1 VLANH
6 PDLPSDARHR
16 LLRLLAERLGEMIG
30 NDMLQA
36 SLSHLPLI
44 PSMDGTFRPAY
55 HSYADKRVLAV
66 LGDGVTIAEP
76 APDEAIQALYNWL
89 GVRQTL
95 TPVDYVGVLV
105 RVGRAVGGGK
115 MPAETQTSVITCWQA
130 LDQASPEADLA
141 ILDNLPVLPNAQGEL
156 KRTDQIF
163 VNDQPQLVA
172 KFEGALTPYLLH
184 PALADIAIMAQMG
197 VRPISGQMTPDIATV
212 GEATPA
218 VAIESLLQ
226 ERWGLLARVVAA
238 ENDATLTL
246 ARLEG
251 LRVVWVEGIVV
262 GWRVVVDGKVFV
274 SVGEGKMPAK
284 YHPTAHTLYLTQPTP
299 WIPLARELATALQP
313 NKTNRT
319 LLTGFKDVLSADT
332 TTHAHQILDEL
343 GYPP

>member
-1 VLANH
+1 
-6 PDLPSDARHR
+6 
-16 LLRLLAERLGEMIG
+16 
-30 NDMLQA
+30 
-36 SLSHLPLI
+36 
-44 PSMDGTFRPAY
+44 
-55 HSYADKRVLAV
+55 
-66 LGDGVTIAEP
+66 
-76 APDEAIQALYNWL
+76 
-89 GVRQTL
+89 
-95 TPVDYVGVLV
+95 
-105 RVGRAVGGGK
+105 
-115 MPAETQTSVITCWQA
+115 MPAVTQTSVITCWQA

-141 ILDNLPVLPNAQGEL
+141 MLDNLPVLPNEQGEL
-156 KRTDQIF
+156 KRPDQIF
-163 VNDQPQLVA
+163 VNEQPQLVA

-184 PALADIAIMAQMG
+184 PALAELAIMAQMG

-212 GEATPA
+212 GEPTPA

-251 LRVVWVEGIVV
+251 LRVVWVAGIVV

-274 SVGEGKMPAK
+274 SVGEGEMPAK

-299 WIPLARELATALQP
+299 RPPWIAIARELAAALQP
-313 NKTNRT
+313 NKPNRT

-332 TTHAHQILDEL
+332 TTHAHQILNEL